1 MNLNDPVA
9 TALRAADA
17 IERAGHRY
25 ALTGGLLMAA
35 YGEPRETHDADVAVL
50 DLTAEQARVALEAA
64 GVRCTIPKF
73 PAGGLRLGGLL
84 VERVTLLGGDEDLG
98 VNVLDLIRPRS
109 ARYAAAAL
117 DRATRVPLRDRTIVA
132 LSPEDFVVFK
142 ALATRDRDVE
152 DAASVLRRS
161 SAILDLSLIEREVEA
176 LAAEITDWDVR
187 IRWAAIRE
195 QAAGK

>member
-1 MNLNDPVA
+1 MNLDDPVA
-9 TALRAADA
+9 TALRAAEA
-17 IERAGHRY
+17 LERAGRRY

-35 YGEPRETHDADVAVL
+35 YGEPRETHDADVAVT
-50 DLTAEQARVALEAA
+50 DLTAELARVALEAV
-64 GVRCTIPKF
+64 GVRCTVPKF
-73 PAGGLRLGGLL
+73 PAGGLPLGGLL

-98 VNVLDLIRPRS
+98 VNVLDLVRPRS
-109 ARYAAAAL
+109 ARYAAVAL

-161 SAILDLSLIEREVEA
+161 GDVLDLALIDAEVA
-176 LAAEITDWDVR
+176 RLAAEIPDWDVR
-187 IRWAAIRE
+187 ARWAAIR
-195 QAAGK
+195 QRQTP